1 MLRPTRLLLLA
12 VAVLAA
18 SPACTGAPVKLS
30 LPPATI
36 DDPIIVVGGGLAG
49 LSAAAEA
56 ASAGARV
63 VLIDRW
69 SVFGGHA
76 VVSGGGITMVGTPVQ
91 QAAGITDTPALAA
104 EDFAAWGGDVNQTW
118 VQRYATE
125 SRSQVH
131 DWLAA
136 MGVEFSGLA
145 QLQGSRVARYH
156 RTRDGGVG
164 LVTPVFRNAIELGV
178 EIRSNEEVTE
188 LVVEDGRVIGVRSYG
203 VRDGRERAR
212 RARAVILA
220 TGGFQSNLERV
231 RMHWPSELPTPQ
243 RILAGSGVNSQGDG
257 LDLAREAGAALHR
270 LDHQWN
276 YPTGLPDPRFP
287 RTQRGLNVEVPQSIW
302 LNSAGNRFVD
312 ERAGTRVTFPAVMRQ
327 PGTSFFAIMDADGVR
342 AIAVSGPEWADR
354 ARVQRDILDNE
365 KLVVQAGDLP
375 ALARAAGIPTVNLE
389 AAVAAHNLGAGSF
402 HIARPPFYAMQLFPL
417 ARKSMGG
424 VAVDENAQ
432 VLRRNGAPIEGL
444 YAAGEVTGF
453 AGING
458 RAALEGTFLGPAVL
472 MGRIAGRAAARQA
485 LRRGSRGEVRRV
497 EVAPRAGSFANE
509 ACTSC
514 HPLQALELPRPGW
527 EHLAAAHGRV
537 RAENGR
543 CASCHSEMYP
553 YRDDAHR
560 ADPLLQSATCRGC
573 HLPR

>member
-1 MLRPTRLLLLA
+1 MLRPTRIPLLA
-12 VAVLAA
+12 VALVAA
-18 SPACTGAPVKLS
+18 STACTGAPVKLS

-36 DDPIIVVGGGLAG
+36 DDPIIVIGGGLAG

-56 ASAGARV
+56 ASTGARV
-63 VLIDRW
+63 MIIDRW

-76 VVSGGGITMVGTPVQ
+76 VVSGGGVTMIGTRVQ
-91 QAAGITDTPALAA
+91 EAAGITDTPAMAV
-104 EDFAAWGGDVNQTW
+104 EDFMAWGGDANRLW
-118 VQRYATE
+118 VERYADE
-125 SRSQVH
+125 SRAQVF
-131 DWLAA
+131 DWLAG

-164 LVTPVFRNAIELGV
+164 LVTPVFRNALALGV
-178 EIRSNEEVTE
+178 QIRWNEEVTE
-188 LVVEDGRVIGVRSYG
+188 LVVEDGRVVGVRSYG

-231 RMHWPSELPTPQ
+231 RMNWPSELPTPQ
-243 RILAGSGVNSQGDG
+243 RILAGSGVNSRGDG
-257 LDLAREAGAALHR
+257 LDLARQAGGALHR

-287 RTQRGLNVEVPQSIW
+287 RTERGLNVEVPQSIW
-302 LNSAGNRFVD
+302 LNTSGNRFVD
-312 ERAGTRVTFPAVMRQ
+312 ERAGTRITFPAVMRQ
-327 PGTSFFAIMDADGVR
+327 RDTSFFAIMDADGVR

-354 ARVQRDILDNE
+354 ARVERDILANA
-365 KLVVQAGDLP
+365 KLVARADDLRGLAG
-375 ALARAAGIPTVNLE
+375 AAGIPTVNLE
-389 AAVAAHNLGAGSF
+389 RAVAAHNLGTPSF
-402 HIARPPFYAMQLFPL
+402 HIARPPFYAMRLYPL

-424 VAVDENAQ
+424 VAVDENGQ
-432 VLRRNGAPIEGL
+432 VLNRAGAPIEGL

-458 RAALEGTFLGPAVL
+458 RAALEGTFLGPSVL
-472 MGRIAGRAAARQA
+472 MGRIAGRSAASQA
-485 LRRGSRGEVRRV
+485 LRRGARGEVRRID
-497 EVAPRAGSFANE
+497 VAPRAGSFANQ

-514 HPLQALELPRPGW
+514 HPLQALELPRAGW

-537 RAENGR
+537 RAENTA
-543 CASCHSEMYP
+543 CASCHAEMYP
-553 YRDDAHR
+553 YRKDAHR
-560 ADPLLQSATCRGC
+560 TDLMAQSQTCRGC